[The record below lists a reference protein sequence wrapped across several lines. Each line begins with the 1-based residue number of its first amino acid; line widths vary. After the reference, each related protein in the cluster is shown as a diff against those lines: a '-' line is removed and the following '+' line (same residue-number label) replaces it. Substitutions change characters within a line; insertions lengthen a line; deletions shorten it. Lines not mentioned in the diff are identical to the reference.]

1 MTTPAT
7 GSTNVSDFI
16 SYKLQRIIKKFQRAG
31 RHDIANALDDALQR
45 YAKGE
50 IELTFVDN
58 WPHIVKEKQRN

>member
-16 SYKLQRIIKKFQRAG
+16 TYKMHRIIKKFQRAG
-31 RHDIANALDDALQR
+31 RQDIADVLTKALQR
-45 YAKGE
+45 YANGE

-58 WPHIVKEKQRN
+58 WPHIIKEKKRN